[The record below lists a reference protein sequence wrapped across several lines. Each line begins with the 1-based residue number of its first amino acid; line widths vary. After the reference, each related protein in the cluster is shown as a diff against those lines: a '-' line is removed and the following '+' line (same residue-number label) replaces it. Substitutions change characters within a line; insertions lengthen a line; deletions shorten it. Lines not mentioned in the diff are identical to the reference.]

1 MPISNPAAQ
10 VPGLITAQEFDGAA
24 FSSTGPLG
32 VARNWQ
38 TCTRLP
44 GSGEVLVAGG
54 NSSAA
59 YLSSAEI
66 LDPVTGVFTL
76 APPMASPR
84 AQHTATLLLD
94 GTVLVAGGR
103 TGPVGSVGTTLNSAE
118 LWAPA
123 R

>member
-1 MPISNPAAQ
+1 MPISNPALPI
-10 VPGLITAQEFDGAA
+10 PGLITGQVFDGAA

-32 VARNWQ
+32 AARNWQ
-38 TCTRLP
+38 TSTRLP
-44 GSGEVLVAGG
+44 VTGEVLVAGG
-54 NSSAA
+54 NSLDT

-66 LDPVTGVFTL
+66 FDPLTGVFTP
-76 APPMASPR
+76 APPMGSPR
-84 AQHTATLLLD
+84 AQHTATLLKD

-103 TGPVGSVGTTLNSAE
+103 TGPVGSVGTTLNTAE